1 MKALWQGA
9 AQYTHILEWLR
20 SSENFWKHLSNYILL
35 IAGTK
40 DGALENLTEKEALDL
55 ACKYRCQSVILEI
68 MAYEM
73 FLQKKLSHAES
84 LVKHGAELKDR
95 IENAVNVEK
104 SKAVREI
111 VSNWSENSVLAN
123 LIQSDTSCDYNNE
136 KFFRAKVTIFNSLL
150 FMLTC

>member
-20 SSENFWKHLSNYILL
+20 SSENFWKHLSNYISL

-40 DGALENLTEKEALDL
+40 DPPLENLTEKEALDL

-73 FLQKKLSHAES
+73 FLQKKLSHAQS
-84 LVKHGAELKDR
+84 LVKHAAELKDR
-95 IENAVNVEK
+95 IENAVNIEK
-104 SKAVREI
+104 SKAVRDMVLSWCE
-111 VSNWSENSVLAN
+111 SSVLSN
-123 LIQSDTSCDYNNE
+123 LIKSHTSCDYNNE
-136 KFFRAKVTIFNSLL
+136 KFFHAKVTIFNSLL
-150 FMLTC
+150 FC